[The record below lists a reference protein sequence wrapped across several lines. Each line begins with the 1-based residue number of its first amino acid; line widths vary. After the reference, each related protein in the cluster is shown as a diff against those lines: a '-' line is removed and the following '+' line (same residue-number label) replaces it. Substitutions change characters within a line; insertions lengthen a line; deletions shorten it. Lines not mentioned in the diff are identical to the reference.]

1 MKESVR
7 QFVEMVSKEISINEP
22 IVEIGSFRV
31 FRVPGQEQLANM
43 RTIFTGKQFIGCD
56 MRPGLGVD
64 KIENGECLSFADSS
78 VGTVL
83 ILETLEHVQNFFKVL
98 DETYR
103 ILKTD
108 GIVIMSS
115 VMNSNIHDYPS
126 DYWRFTPAA
135 FQLLLDI
142 FSIKIVGYHGS
153 SDFPH
158 SIFGIGIKSDNIE
171 KYNVMT
177 NNIKNRCSDIAWLI

>member
-7 QFVEMVSKEISINEP
+7 QFVEMVSKEINVDEP
-22 IVEIGSFRV
+22 IVEIGS

-64 KIENGECLSFADSS
+64 KIENGECLSFTDSS
-78 VGTVL
+78 IGTVL

-103 ILKTD
+103 ILKID

-135 FQLLLDI
+135 FQLLLDK

-158 SIFGIGIKSDNIE
+158 SIFGIGIKCSNLDVIE
-171 KYNVMT
+171 KYDKIT
-177 NNIKNRCSDIAWLI
+177 DNIKSRCSNTTWFV